1 MVELTD
7 ADLDES
13 GSQRTCI
20 VTRRKGSPDELLRFV
35 AAPDGAVVP
44 DLKRKL
50 PGRGVWVGADAKL
63 VAEAVKKG
71 LFARALR
78 GKAQASAALA
88 DEVALLLERDALQAF
103 SLANKA
109 GAVVTGFAK
118 VEKLIADQ
126 EVAGLVHARDAGAD
140 GVRKMG
146 QALHRAF
153 GAAGADVPQL
163 RLFASDQ
170 LDLALGRSNVVHAAL
185 RTSPAASAFL
195 TRALRLSQYR
205 GEGALIGAGLD
216 E

>member
-50 PGRGVWVGADAKL
+50 PGRGVWVSADAKL

>member
-7 ADLDES
+7 AELDES

-20 VTRRKGSPDELLRFV
+20 VTRRKGSPEEMIRFV

-50 PGRGVWVGADAKL
+50 PGRGVWVTAQAAQVADA
-63 VAEAVKKG
+63 VRKG

-78 GKAQASAALA
+78 GKAQASATLA
-88 DEVALLLERDALQAF
+88 DEVDALLERDALQTF

-118 VEKLIADQ
+118 VEKAVADQ

-140 GVRKMG
+140 GVRKLG
-146 QALHRAF
+146 QALNRAF
-153 GAAGADVPQL
+153 GAKGAEVPQV
-163 RLFASDQ
+163 RLFVSDQ

-185 RTSPAASAFL
+185 KTGPAASAFL

-205 GEGALIGAGLD
+205 GEGALSGVAL
-216 E
+216 EE

>member
-170 LDLALGRSNVVHAAL
+170 LDLALGR
-185 RTSPAASAFL
+185 
-195 TRALRLSQYR
+195 
-205 GEGALIGAGLD
+205 
-216 E
+216 

>member
-195 TRALRLSQYR
+195 MRALRLSQYR

>member
-50 PGRGVWVGADAKL
+50 PGRGVWVSADAKL

-170 LDLALGRSNVVHAAL
+170 LDLALGRSNVVHAAVK
-185 RTSPAASAFL
+185 TGPAAGAFL
-195 TRALRLSQYR
+195 MRALRLSRYR
-205 GEGALIGAGLD
+205 GEGALDGTEL
-216 E
+216 EE

>member
-20 VTRRKGSPDELLRFV
+20 VTRRKGPPDEMIRFV
-35 AAPDGAVVP
+35 AGPDGAVVP

-50 PGRGVWVGADAKL
+50 PGRGVWVSAEAAR

-78 GKAQASAALA
+78 GKAQAPAELA
-88 DEVALLLERDALQAF
+88 DQVGALLERDALQAL

-109 GAVVTGFAK
+109 GVVVTGFAK

-140 GVRKMG
+140 GVRKLD
-146 QALHRAF
+146 QVVHRVF
-153 GAAGADVPQL
+153 GARAGEVQRS

-185 RTSPAASAFL
+185 KTGPAASAFL

-205 GEGALIGAGLD
+205 GEGALTGAAL
-216 E
+216 EE

>member
-1 MVELTD
+1 
-7 ADLDES
+7 LDES
-13 GSQRTCI
+13 GPQRTCI
-20 VTRRKGSPDELLRFV
+20 VTRRKGSPDEMIRFV

-50 PGRGVWVGADAKL
+50 PGRGVWVSAEAEQ
-63 VAEAVKKG
+63 VAEAVRRG
-71 LFARALR
+71 LFSRALR

-88 DEVALLLERDALQAF
+88 DEVGGLLERDALQAF

-118 VEKLIADQ
+118 VEKQVADQ

-140 GVRKMG
+140 GVRKLG
-146 QALHRAF
+146 QALTRAF
-153 GAAGADVPQL
+153 GAAAGQVPQV

-185 RTSPAASAFL
+185 KTGPAASAFL
-195 TRALRLSQYR
+195 TRALKLSRYR
-205 GEGALIGAGLD
+205 GEGALTGAEL
-216 E
+216 EE

>member
-20 VTRRKGSPDELLRFV
+20 VTRRKGSPDEMIRFV

-50 PGRGVWVGADAKL
+50 PGRGVWVSADAAH
-63 VAEAVKKG
+63 VAEAAKKG

-78 GKAQASAALA
+78 GKAQAPVELA
-88 DEVALLLERDALQAF
+88 DQVGALLERDALQAL

-109 GAVVTGFAK
+109 GVVVTGFAK
-118 VEKLIADQ
+118 VEKLISDQ
-126 EVAGLVHARDAGAD
+126 EVVGLVHARDAGAD
-140 GVRKMG
+140 GVRKLE
-146 QALHRAF
+146 QVLHRAY
-153 GAAGADVPQL
+153 GARAAEVQRS

-170 LDLALGRSNVVHAAL
+170 MDLALGRSNVVHAAL
-185 RTSPAASAFL
+185 KTGPAASAFL
-195 TRALRLSQYR
+195 LRALRLSRYR
-205 GEGALIGAGLD
+205 GEEALNGTEL
-216 E
+216 EE